1 MAGAG
6 GSGEFLSGLE
16 GIKMGKAQFERI
28 KIDQPDTALFRISG
42 RLGFHENGKVQ
53 QLVEECLKR
62 KFKKVIFDFLN
73 LSSLGG
79 GVAKIFRDFVI
90 ECKREGGLV
99 LFVVNNE
106 VVLDFL
112 VSDDFE
118 INILSS
124 VEEALYKKVSD
135 SGIEEGTVSSGAE
148 KREDEPD
155 ASTAENGAIIM
166 GHTFESEKPEESGQ
180 EPDLAVSESDHK
192 REQSQDNR
200 ADPAADKEPES
211 EGEQKSE
218 EIISEIFNEDGRIKT
233 PEWIHTPRSPFGRK
247 NEGVEPRQGSD
258 INRQLKRRVLELET
272 LFSISSDFNSIYDKK
287 KFLDIF
293 LLTAIAQG
301 GIESALFLERKD
313 GRLKPMVCKGISRRE
328 VLDFSLDLDSLP
340 DSVLKESIQEI
351 DSLGKEDDI
360 GPLLENDFKFFYPF
374 VMDGRLI
381 GIFVIGKRISGRKM
395 ETEDFEFLNILAN
408 VAQGAYRNV
417 VMLEE
422 EHERTLGIVKTLIS
436 MIEENT
442 LLKGTSEFV
451 SRYVGIV
458 AKKMNYPQEYFKELI
473 YGTVL
478 RDMGMIKIS
487 DLIIKSPR
495 ELTKEEWDIVK
506 RHPDDGA
513 KMLERMKF
521 SNKVVEI
528 VRCHH
533 ERFNGEGYP
542 RGLRGKEIPLGS
554 RIISVVESYSAMIHD
569 RPARMALS
577 EREALDTLKENY
589 GLRYDMEVIR
599 CFVTVMEKE
608 IAKSIK
614 PAATVSEV

>member
-1 MAGAG
+1 
-6 GSGEFLSGLE
+6 
-16 GIKMGKAQFERI
+16 MGKAQFERI
-28 KIDQPDTALFRISG
+28 KVDQPDTALFRISG
-42 RLGFHENGKVQ
+42 RLGFHENGKVK

-62 KFKKVIFDFLN
+62 KFKKVIFDFLG

-79 GVAKIFRDFVI
+79 GVAKIFRNFVI
-90 ECKREGGLV
+90 QCSREGCLV
-99 LFVVNNE
+99 LFVVDNE

-112 VSDDFE
+112 VSEDCE

-124 VEEALYKKVSD
+124 VEEAMYKRISD
-135 SGIEEGTVSSGAE
+135 PRPEEGADSSTPE
-148 KREDEPD
+148 KQESKPE
-155 ASTAENGAIIM
+155 SSVAENGAIM
-166 GHTFESEKPEESGQ
+166 LGHTFESEDPGESAADDDKTG
-180 EPDLAVSESDHK
+180 PESDQK
-192 REQSQDNR
+192 QEQAHSSDGGS
-200 ADPAADKEPES
+200 DEEVES
-211 EGEQKSE
+211 AEEQKSE
-218 EIISEIFNEDGRIKT
+218 EIISEIFNEDGRIKP
-233 PEWIHTPRSPFGRK
+233 PEWVHSPKSPFGRK
-247 NEGVEPRQGSD
+247 KGGVQPQQGSD

-301 GIESALFLERKD
+301 GIEAALFLERKD
-313 GRLKPMVCKGISRRE
+313 DRLKPMVCKGISHRE
-328 VLDFSLDLDSLP
+328 VLNFSLDLDSLP
-340 DSVLKESIQEI
+340 DSALKESIQEI
-351 DSLGKEDDI
+351 DSLGEEHDI
-360 GPLLENDFKFFYPF
+360 APLLENDFKFFYPF
-374 VMDGRLI
+374 VMDGKLI

-458 AKKMNYPQEYFKELI
+458 AKKMNYPQEYFKDLI

-521 SNKVVEI
+521 SDKVVEI

>member
-1 MAGAG
+1 MM
-6 GSGEFLSGLE
+6 S
-16 GIKMGKAQFERI
+16 KAQFERI
-28 KIDQPDTALFRISG
+28 KVDQPDTALFRISG
-42 RLGFHENGKVQ
+42 RLGFHENGKVE
-53 QLVEECLKR
+53 QLSEECLKR
-62 KFKKVIFDFLN
+62 KFKKVVFDFLE

-79 GVAKIFRDFVI
+79 GVARIFRDFVSQCERDGCSVI
-90 ECKREGGLV
+90 
-99 LFVVNNE
+99 FVVDNE

-112 VSDDFE
+112 VSDDSD
-118 INILSS
+118 IRIMST
-124 VEEALYKKVSD
+124 VEEAM
-135 SGIEEGTVSSGAE
+135 GAE
-148 KREDEPD
+148 KPESPEPGRVEQSAAAEESPHQAESEGREDSVDE
-155 ASTAENGAIIM
+155 GVIIL
-166 GHTFESEKPEESGQ
+166 GHSFESEDSNKDVENQSSAVPVDEEVNDSANPPVDESG
-180 EPDLAVSESDHK
+180 DTSEDAGS
-192 REQSQDNR
+192 
-200 ADPAADKEPES
+200 ADGND
-211 EGEQKSE
+211 E
-218 EIISEIFNEDGRIKT
+218 ELISEIFNESGQKNP
-233 PEWIHTPRSPFGRK
+233 PEWINTPKSPFSRNKAAGLK
-247 NEGVEPRQGSD
+247 PQKGSD
-258 INRQLKRRVLELET
+258 VNRQLKRRVLELET

-293 LLTAIAQG
+293 LLTSIAQG
-301 GIESALFLERKD
+301 GIESALFLERD
-313 GRLKPMVCKGISRRE
+313 DDRLKPIVCKGSNRKEI
-328 VLDFSLDLDSLP
+328 LDFSMSLDSV
-340 DSVLKESIQEI
+340 SESAISEAIHEI
-351 DSLGKEDDI
+351 DSLGDKDLI
-360 GPLLENDFKFFYPF
+360 SPLIKNDFKFFYPF
-374 VMDGRLI
+374 VMDNRLI
-381 GIFVIGKRISGRKM
+381 GIFIIGKRISGRKM
-395 ETEDFEFLNILAN
+395 EKEDFEFLNILAN

-458 AKKMNYPQEYFKELI
+458 AKKMNYPQEDFKDLI

-521 SNKVVEI
+521 SQKVVDV

-569 RPARMALS
+569 RPARVALS

-599 CFVTVMEKE
+599 CFVRVMEKE

-614 PAATVSEV
+614 PTAAVSEG

>member
-1 MAGAG
+1 
-6 GSGEFLSGLE
+6 
-16 GIKMGKAQFERI
+16 MGKAQFERI
-28 KIDQPDTALFRISG
+28 KVDQTDTALFRISG

-62 KFKKVIFDFLN
+62 KFKKVIFDFLG

-79 GVAKIFRDFVI
+79 GVAKIFRNFVI
-90 ECKREGGLV
+90 QCSREGCLV
-99 LFVVNNE
+99 LFVVDNE

-112 VSDDFE
+112 VSEDCE

-124 VEEALYKKVSD
+124 VEEAMYKRISD
-135 SGIEEGTVSSGAE
+135 PRPEEGADSSTPE
-148 KREDEPD
+148 KQESKPES
-155 ASTAENGAIIM
+155 AVAENGAIM
-166 GHTFESEKPEESGQ
+166 LGHTFESEDPGESAADDDKTG
-180 EPDLAVSESDHK
+180 PESDQK
-192 REQSQDNR
+192 QEQDHSSD
-200 ADPAADKEPES
+200 DGSDEEVES
-211 EGEQKSE
+211 AGEQKSE
-218 EIISEIFNEDGRIKT
+218 EIISEIFNEDGRIKP
-233 PEWIHTPRSPFGRK
+233 PEWVHSPKSPFGRK
-247 NEGVEPRQGSD
+247 KGGLQTQQGSD

-301 GIESALFLERKD
+301 GIEAALFLERKD
-313 GRLKPMVCKGISRRE
+313 DRLKPMVCKGISHRE
-328 VLDFSLDLDSLP
+328 VLNFSLDLDSLP
-340 DSVLKESIQEI
+340 DSALKESIQEI
-351 DSLGKEDDI
+351 DSLGEENDI
-360 GPLLENDFKFFYPF
+360 APLLENDFKFFYPF
-374 VMDGRLI
+374 VMDGKLI

-458 AKKMNYPQEYFKELI
+458 AKKMNYPQEYFKDLI

-521 SNKVVEI
+521 SDKVVEI

>member
-1 MAGAG
+1 
-6 GSGEFLSGLE
+6 
-16 GIKMGKAQFERI
+16 MGKAQFERI
-28 KIDQPDTALFRISG
+28 KVDQPDTALFRISG

-62 KFKKVIFDFLN
+62 KFKKVIFDFLG

-90 ECKREGGLV
+90 QCKREGCLV
-99 LFVVNNE
+99 LFVVDNE

-112 VSDDFE
+112 VSEDCE

-124 VEEALYKKVSD
+124 VEEAMYKRVSD
-135 SGIEEGTVSSGAE
+135 PRPEEDADSSPPE
-148 KREDEPD
+148 KQESKPESS
-155 ASTAENGAIIM
+155 AAENGAIM
-166 GHTFESEKPEESGQ
+166 LGHTFESEDPGESGADDDKTGPEADQ
-180 EPDLAVSESDHK
+180 KQNQDDSSDDGSDEEVES
-192 REQSQDNR
+192 
-200 ADPAADKEPES
+200 A
-211 EGEQKSE
+211 GEQKSE
-218 EIISEIFNEDGRIKT
+218 EIISEIFNEDGRIKP
-233 PEWIHTPRSPFGRK
+233 PEWIHSPKSPFGRK
-247 NEGVEPRQGSD
+247 KGELQHQQGND

-301 GIESALFLERKD
+301 GIEAALFLERKD
-313 GRLKPMVCKGISRRE
+313 DRLKPMVCKGISHRE
-328 VLDFSLDLDSLP
+328 VLNFSLDLDSLP
-340 DSVLKESIQEI
+340 DSALKESIQEI
-351 DSLGKEDDI
+351 DSLGEEDVI
-360 GPLLENDFKFFYPF
+360 APLLENDFKFFYPF
-374 VMDGRLI
+374 VMDGKLI

-417 VMLEE
+417 IMLEE

-458 AKKMNYPQEYFKELI
+458 AKKMNYPQEYFKDLI

-521 SNKVVEI
+521 SDKVVEI

>member
-1 MAGAG
+1 
-6 GSGEFLSGLE
+6 
-16 GIKMGKAQFERI
+16 MGKAQFERI
-28 KIDQPDTALFRISG
+28 KVDQPDTALFRISG

-90 ECKREGGLV
+90 QCKSEGALV
-99 LFVVNNE
+99 LFVVSNE

-112 VSDDFE
+112 VSEDCE

-124 VEEALYKKVSD
+124 VEEALYKRISD
-135 SGIEEGTVSSGAE
+135 SQVEEITGSP
-148 KREDEPD
+148 EPD
-155 ASTAENGAIIM
+155 RRKNEPEVPMVENGAIVM
-166 GHTFESEKPEESGQ
+166 GHTFESENPEESGPETDQ
-180 EPDLAVSESDHK
+180 AVSDSDKKERTNQKTPAESGSD
-192 REQSQDNR
+192 E
-200 ADPAADKEPES
+200 ELES
-211 EGEQKSE
+211 EGEKNNE
-218 EIISEIFNEDGRIKT
+218 EIISEIFNEDGKIKP
-233 PEWIHTPRSPFGRK
+233 PEWINAPRSPFGRK
-247 NEGVEPRQGSD
+247 KGGLEPQKGSD

-313 GRLKPMVCKGISRRE
+313 DRLKPMVCKGISRRE
-328 VLDFSLDLDSLP
+328 VLNFSLDLDSLP

-351 DSLGKEDDI
+351 GSLGEEDDI
-360 GPLLENDFKFFYPF
+360 GPLVENDFKFFYPF
-374 VMDGRLI
+374 VMDGKLI

-458 AKKMNYPQEYFKELI
+458 AKKMNYPQEYFKDLI

-506 RHPDDGA
+506 RHPNDGA

-521 SNKVVEI
+521 SDKVVEI
-528 VRCHH
+528 VKCHH

-614 PAATVSEV
+614 PAATVSEG

>member
-1 MAGAG
+1 MAR
-6 GSGEFLSGLE
+6 
-16 GIKMGKAQFERI
+16 AQFERI
-28 KIDQPDTALFRISG
+28 KVDLPDTVLFKISG
-42 RLGFHENGKVQ
+42 RLGFHENGKVE

-62 KFKKVIFDFLN
+62 KFRKVIFDFLN

-79 GVAKIFRDFVI
+79 GVAKIFRNFVSQ
-90 ECKREGGLV
+90 CMAEGCSV
-99 LFVVNNE
+99 VFVVENE

-112 VSDDFE
+112 VSDNAE
-118 INILSS
+118 INIVST
-124 VEEALYKKVSD
+124 VEEALNLEGSSAAAREENISAVPAEEAVQKEQSRPGDNVIRLGHSVGSD
-135 SGIEEGTVSSGAE
+135 KAE
-148 KREDEPD
+148 NSNRESRP
-155 ASTAENGAIIM
+155 AENGEEVIDNDIEEADARP
-166 GHTFESEKPEESGQ
+166 GQREGESGKKKN
-180 EPDLAVSESDHK
+180 DH
-192 REQSQDNR
+192 
-200 ADPAADKEPES
+200 
-211 EGEQKSE
+211 
-218 EIISEIFNEDGRIKT
+218 IISEIFDEGTGENL
-233 PEWIHTPRSPFGRK
+233 PEWIKTPRSPFGSDKRT
-247 NEGVEPRQGSD
+247 PGSEKSND
-258 INRQLKRRVLELET
+258 VTRQLKRRVLELET
-272 LFSISSDFNSIYDKK
+272 LFSISSDFNSIHDKK

-293 LLTAIAQG
+293 LLTSIAQG

-313 GRLKPMVCKGISRRE
+313 HFLKPIVCKGSNRKEI
-328 VLDFSLDLDSLP
+328 LDFTLDM
-340 DSVLKESIQEI
+340 DSVSDLTFKESIQSI
-351 DSLGKEDDI
+351 DSLGREDKI
-360 GPLLENDFKFFYPF
+360 RPLMENDFQFFYPF
-374 VMDGRLI
+374 IMDNKLI

-417 VMLEE
+417 IMLEE
-422 EHERTLGIVKTLIS
+422 EHERTLGIVKTLIT

-458 AKKMNYPQEYFKELI
+458 AKKMNYPQENFKDLI

-506 RHPDDGA
+506 RHPDDGS

-521 SNKVVEI
+521 NEKVVKI

-569 RPARMALS
+569 RPARVALS

-599 CFVTVMEKE
+599 CFVRVMEKE

-614 PAATVSEV
+614 PAATVSEG